1 MYDIC
6 IVGAGIA
13 GLTAAIYARR
23 AGLTAVLLE
32 KNIYGGQMVE
42 SAEIGNY
49 PGVPSTTGPELSA
62 AAYEQASAL
71 GAEVVFDTVTALGS
85 ENGVW
90 KLTGQSGE
98 YEAKAVI
105 IANGAT
111 HRRLGCKGE
120 DQFAQRGVSYCATC
134 DGSFYRGKRVA
145 VVGGGNTALEDAL
158 FLSNLCERVYLV
170 HRRDQFRGDKVLADA
185 VREREN
191 IELVLDSQVTEITG
205 EQRVNGAQ
213 VVNKA
218 GESRFIELSG
228 VFVAVGVQPDTEIVR
243 GLLRLDEGGYILAD
257 ENGETGVDGLYAAGD
272 CRSKRLRQI
281 VTAAADGA
289 NAAFS
294 AANYINQNK

>member
-6 IVGAGIA
+6 IIGAGIA

-23 AGLTAVLLE
+23 AGLSAVLVE
-32 KNIYGGQMVE
+32 KNIFGGQMVE

-49 PGVPSTTGPELSA
+49 PGIPSTTGPELAA

-71 GAEVVFDTVTALGS
+71 GAEVVFDTVDSLS
-85 ENGVW
+85 MENGLWRLV
-90 KLTGQSGE
+90 GQADN
-98 YEAKAVI
+98 YEAKVVI

-111 HRRLGCKGE
+111 HRKLGCEGE
-120 DQFAQRGVSYCATC
+120 QEFAQRGVSYCATC
-134 DGSFYRGKRVA
+134 DGSFYRGKDVA

-158 FLSNLCERVYLV
+158 FLANLCNKVYLV

-185 VREREN
+185 VRQRDN
-191 IELVLDSQVTEITG
+191 IELILDSRVTKISG
-205 EQRVNGAQ
+205 EKNVSGIE
-213 VVNKA
+213 VTNKA
-218 GESRFIELSG
+218 GETRTIELNG
-228 VFVAVGVQPDTEIVR
+228 VFVAVGVQPDTAIFKDLV
-243 GLLRLDEGGYILAD
+243 RLDEGGYIVAD

-294 AANYINQNK
+294 AANYINQQ